1 MTEAQTD
8 RTRTTLRSDGE
19 WRSLQKL
26 ACTNDLTGI
35 DPKSFVG
42 WFQPFSIYGFKAIN
56 AGSNI
61 GRVDRTPRH
70 ARLDGLE
77 DYSVIFQL
85 TGRSAIDQ
93 SDKLLELGTG
103 DLTLFDPVR
112 QTTVFNQPGVVHHM
126 ALHLPRRE
134 LVAHLGFEPKGPLH
148 RGGTAANRLL
158 LQLMTETLRESGP
171 SGALPEAQMRLVVY
185 DLFAAL
191 FTPPGSERVSAYT
204 DKLFARICKMMQA
217 RLADP
222 DLTPSA
228 VAAEAR
234 ISIRYLQKL
243 FSARGTTCGHYIH
256 SLRLDQ
262 ASRLLHRRSLSG
274 SGEPLGEIAFACGF
288 LDYPHF
294 SRKFRERFGHSPS
307 AHSAS
312 AVRKSTSNMAL
323 SD

>member
-8 RTRTTLRSDGE
+8 RTPTTRQSDE
-19 WRSLQKL
+19 WRSLQKQ
-26 ACTNDLTGI
+26 ACSNDLAAL

-42 WFQPFSIYGFKAIN
+42 WFQPFSAYGFKAIN

-61 GRVDRTPRH
+61 ARVDRMPKH

-77 DYSVIFQL
+77 DYSIIFQL
-85 TGRSAIDQ
+85 TGRSAVDQ
-93 SDKLLELGTG
+93 SDTLHELATG

-112 QTTVFNQPGVVHHM
+112 QTTVFNQAGIIHHM

-148 RGGTAANRLL
+148 RGGTVANRLL
-158 LQLMTETLRESGP
+158 LQLMTEALQASGP
-171 SGALPEAQMRLVVY
+171 SDALPEAQMRLVMY
-185 DLFAAL
+185 DLLAAL
-191 FTPPGSERVSAYT
+191 FTPPEGEPVSAYT
-204 DKLFARICKMMQA
+204 DKLFTRICSIVRA

-222 DLTPSA
+222 ELTPST

-262 ASRLLHRRSLSG
+262 ASRLLQRRSLSR

-288 LDYPHF
+288 LDYAHF
-294 SRKFRERFGHSPS
+294 SRKFRERFGHPPS
-307 AHSAS
+307 AHSAG
-312 AVRKSTSNMAL
+312 AGRKPTSNMAL
-323 SD
+323 PD

>member
-1 MTEAQTD
+1 MTEVQTN
-8 RTRTTLRSDGE
+8 RTPTTRQSDE
-19 WRSLQKL
+19 WRSLQKQ
-26 ACTNDLTGI
+26 ACSNDLAALDQKT
-35 DPKSFVG
+35 FVG
-42 WFQPFSIYGFKAIN
+42 WFQPFSAYGFKAIN

-61 GRVDRTPRH
+61 ARVDRMPKH

-77 DYSVIFQL
+77 DYSIIFQL
-85 TGRSAIDQ
+85 SGRSAIDQ
-93 SDKLLELGTG
+93 NDTLHELATG

-112 QTTVFNQPGVVHHM
+112 QTTVFNQPGIIHHM

-148 RGGTAANRLL
+148 RGGTVANRLL
-158 LQLMTETLRESGP
+158 LQLMTEALQASGP
-171 SGALPEAQMRLVVY
+171 SDALPEAQMRLVMY
-185 DLFAAL
+185 DLLAAL
-191 FTPPGSERVSAYT
+191 FTPPEGERVSTYT
-204 DKLFARICKMMQA
+204 DKLFTQICGIVQA

-222 DLTPSA
+222 ELTPST

-234 ISIRYLQKL
+234 ISMRYLQKL

-262 ASRLLHRRSLSG
+262 ASRLLQRRSLSS
-274 SGEPLGEIAFACGF
+274 SGEPLGDIAFACGF

-312 AVRKSTSNMAL
+312 AVRKQTSRMAL